1 MVKIGIIGTGML
13 GEAVG
18 LHLLNS
24 GYSVSVYNR
33 TKSKTKN
40 LEEKGADVAEL
51 PSVVAESSDLIIT
64 CVKDADAVKQ
74 VLFGQGGVVSGKHD
88 DMTVADMSTI
98 NPNAAKEISKKLH
111 DEGIKSIEIP
121 VMGGPNVAIE
131 GKLVLMASGDKESF
145 ERFSQVFNTIANKRF
160 FLGESGSAHSI
171 KLAMNLQISLLA
183 LSLSEG
189 IMLTKKAG
197 FDPEIFLE
205 ILNSTYF
212 STGMS
217 QNKAYKMIKDEYQ
230 PTFTLKN
237 MKKDLDTIIA
247 SAKDFDAKLP
257 IAERAN
263 EIYKQALD
271 AGFGEIDYTGI
282 LAYIKKLSE
291 TKNL

>member
-18 LHLLNS
+18 LHLLDS

-74 VLFGQGGVVSGKHD
+74 VLFGQGGVVSGKHG

-121 VMGGPNVAIE
+121 VMGGPNVAID

-145 ERFSQVFNTIANKRF
+145 ERFSKVFNTIANKRF

-217 QNKAYKMIKDEYQ
+217 QNKAFKMIKDEYQ

>member
-1 MVKIGIIGTGML
+1 MVKIGIVGTGML

-40 LEEKGADVAEL
+40 LEEKGANIFDN
-51 PSVVAESSDLIIT
+51 PCGVAESSDLIIT
-64 CVKDADAVKQ
+64 CVKDGDAVKQ
-74 VLFGQGGVVSGKHD
+74 VLFGQDGVVSGKHD

-98 NPNAAKEISKKLH
+98 NPNVAKEVSKKLH

-131 GKLVLMASGDKESF
+131 GNLVLMASGDKESF
-145 ERFSQVFNTIANKRF
+145 ERFDKVFNTIANKTF

-217 QNKAYKMIKDEYQ
+217 QNKAFKMIKDEYQ

-237 MKKDLDTIIA
+237 MKKDLDTILA

-291 TKNL
+291 PKNL

>member
-121 VMGGPNVAIE
+121 VMGGPNVAID

>member
-18 LHLLNS
+18 LHLLDS

-121 VMGGPNVAIE
+121 VMGGPNVAID

-145 ERFSQVFNTIANKRF
+145 ERFSKVFNTIANKRF

-189 IMLTKKAG
+189 IMLTEKAG

>member
-18 LHLLNS
+18 LHLLDS

-40 LEEKGADVAEL
+40 LEEKGADVSEL

-145 ERFSQVFNTIANKRF
+145 ERFSKVFNTIANKRF

-197 FDPEIFLE
+197 FDPEKFLE

-230 PTFTLKN
+230 PTFTIKN

-291 TKNL
+291 NKNL

>member
-18 LHLLNS
+18 LHLLDS

-74 VLFGQGGVVSGKHD
+74 VLFDQGGVVSGKHD

-121 VMGGPNVAIE
+121 VMGGPNVAIN

-145 ERFSQVFNTIANKRF
+145 ERFSKVFNTIANKTF

-197 FDPEIFLE
+197 FDPVIFLE

-217 QNKAYKMIKDEYQ
+217 QNKAFKMIKDEYQ

>member
-121 VMGGPNVAIE
+121 VMGGPNVAID

-145 ERFSQVFNTIANKRF
+145 ERFSQVFNTIANKTF

>member
-18 LHLLNS
+18 LHLLDS

-74 VLFGQGGVVSGKHD
+74 VLFGQGGVISGKHD

-121 VMGGPNVAIE
+121 VMGGPNVAIN

-145 ERFSQVFNTIANKRF
+145 ERFSKVFNTIANKRF

-217 QNKAYKMIKDEYQ
+217 QNKAFKMIKDEYQ

>member
-13 GEAVG
+13 GDAVG
-18 LHLLNS
+18 LHLLDS

-111 DEGIKSIEIP
+111 DEEIKSIEIP
-121 VMGGPNVAIE
+121 VMGGPNVAINGE
-131 GKLVLMASGDKESF
+131 LVMMVSGEKQIYEKFKNIFD
-145 ERFSQVFNTIANKRF
+145 VIAEKTF
-160 FLGESGSAHSI
+160 FLGDSGTAHSI
-171 KLAMNLQISLLA
+171 KLAMNLQIAMLA

-189 IMLTKKAG
+189 ITLTRKAG
-197 FDPEIFLE
+197 FDPEIFLK

-212 STGMS
+212 KTGMS
-217 QNKAYKMIKDEYQ
+217 EKKAYKMIKDNFE
-230 PTFTLKN
+230 PTFTLQN
-237 MKKDLDTIIA
+237 LKKDLDTINNT
-247 SAKDFDAKLP
+247 AKSLGAHLP
-257 IAERAN
+257 MAN
-263 EIYKQALD
+263 QANQIYQNAVD

-282 LAYIKKLSE
+282 LAYLKKISE
-291 TKNL
+291 

>member
-1 MVKIGIIGTGML
+1 ML

-18 LHLLNS
+18 LHLLDS

-145 ERFSQVFNTIANKRF
+145 ERFSQVFNTIANKTF

-217 QNKAYKMIKDEYQ
+217 QNKAFKMIKDEYQ

>member
-13 GEAVG
+13 DEAVG
-18 LHLLNS
+18 LHLLDS

-40 LEEKGADVAEL
+40 LEEKGADVTEL

-74 VLFGQGGVVSGKHD
+74 VLFGQGGVISGKHD

-145 ERFSQVFNTIANKRF
+145 ERFSKVFNTIANKRF

-217 QNKAYKMIKDEYQ
+217 QNKAFKMIKDEYQ

>member
-18 LHLLNS
+18 LHLLDS

-111 DEGIKSIEIP
+111 DEGIKSIEVP

-145 ERFSQVFNTIANKRF
+145 ERFSQVFNTIANKTF

-189 IMLTKKAG
+189 ITLTKKAG
-197 FDPEIFLE
+197 FDPVIFLE

-217 QNKAYKMIKDEYQ
+217 QNKAFKMIKDEYQ

>member
-18 LHLLNS
+18 LHLLDS

-121 VMGGPNVAIE
+121 VMGGPNVAID

-145 ERFSQVFNTIANKRF
+145 ERFSKVFNTIANKRF

-197 FDPEIFLE
+197 FDPEKFLE

-217 QNKAYKMIKDEYQ
+217 QNKAFKMIKDEYQ

-291 TKNL
+291 PKNL

>member
-1 MVKIGIIGTGML
+1 
-13 GEAVG
+13 
-18 LHLLNS
+18 
-24 GYSVSVYNR
+24 
-33 TKSKTKN
+33 
-40 LEEKGADVAEL
+40 
-51 PSVVAESSDLIIT
+51 
-64 CVKDADAVKQ
+64 
-74 VLFGQGGVVSGKHD
+74 
-88 DMTVADMSTI
+88 
-98 NPNAAKEISKKLH
+98 
-111 DEGIKSIEIP
+111 
-121 VMGGPNVAIE
+121 
-131 GKLVLMASGDKESF
+131 
-145 ERFSQVFNTIANKRF
+145 
-160 FLGESGSAHSI
+160 
-171 KLAMNLQISLLA
+171 MNLQISLLA

-197 FDPEIFLE
+197 FDPEKFLE

-217 QNKAYKMIKDEYQ
+217 QNKAFKMIKDEYQ

-263 EIYKQALD
+263 EIYRQALD
-271 AGFGEIDYTGI
+271 AGFGEIDYTGV

>member
-18 LHLLNS
+18 LHLLDS

-74 VLFGQGGVVSGKHD
+74 VLFDQGGVVSGKHD

-121 VMGGPNVAIE
+121 VMGGPNVAID

-145 ERFSQVFNTIANKRF
+145 ERFSKVFNTIANKRF

>member
-18 LHLLNS
+18 LHLLDS

-74 VLFGQGGVVSGKHD
+74 VLFDQGGVVSGKHG

-98 NPNAAKEISKKLH
+98 NPNAAKEISKKRH

-121 VMGGPNVAIE
+121 VMGGPNVAID

-145 ERFSQVFNTIANKRF
+145 ERFSKVFNTIANKRF
-160 FLGESGSAHSI
+160 ILGESGSAHSI

-189 IMLTKKAG
+189 IMLTEKAG

-217 QNKAYKMIKDEYQ
+217 QNKAFKMIKDEYQ

-291 TKNL
+291 PKNL